1 MQARREN
8 PVLWSLAAALLLL
21 LALLWIV
28 PFSGAGPAV
37 STHVEDPETPL
48 AVHKIVEVA
57 PEN

>member
-8 PVLWSLAAALLLL
+8 PILWSLAAALLLL

-37 STHVEDPETPL
+37 STHGEEPEAPH

-57 PEN
+57 PED